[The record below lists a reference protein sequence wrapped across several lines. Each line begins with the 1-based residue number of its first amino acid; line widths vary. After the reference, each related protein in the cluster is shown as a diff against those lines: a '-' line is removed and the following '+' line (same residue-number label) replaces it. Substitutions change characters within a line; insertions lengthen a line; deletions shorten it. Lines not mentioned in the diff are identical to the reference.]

1 MRTVREFDDAI
12 TAPCCGYANA
22 AEYYQ
27 RASALRVVDRVAV
40 PALILTSK
48 DDPVVPFETFHSP
61 QIAGNPH
68 IQVIAPEFGGHCAF
82 ISRSRGPE
90 RYWAEARIVE
100 FCLARSRPLPQ
111 AHIQTRTLS

>member
-12 TAPCCGYANA
+12 TAPCCGYASA

-27 RASALRVVDRVAV
+27 RASALRVADRIAV
-40 PALILTSK
+40 PALIITSQ
-48 DDPVVPFETFHSP
+48 DDPVVPFEAFRTP

-68 IQVIAPEFGGHCAF
+68 IQIIAPESGGHCAF
-82 ISRSRGPE
+82 ISRSRGPQ

-100 FCLARSRPLPQ
+100 FCSRLSLPPGAYSREPL
-111 AHIQTRTLS
+111 